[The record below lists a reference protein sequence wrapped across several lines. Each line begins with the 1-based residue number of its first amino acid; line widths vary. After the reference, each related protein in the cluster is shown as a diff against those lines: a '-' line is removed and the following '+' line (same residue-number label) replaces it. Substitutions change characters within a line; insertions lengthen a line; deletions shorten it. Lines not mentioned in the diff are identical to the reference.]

1 MNNLINKVFENEKAF
16 IPFITA
22 GDPDLATTEQLIYAM
37 ADNGADMIEVGI
49 PFSDPVTEG
58 IEGQKASERALSK
71 GITTDDV
78 MDMVE
83 KVRKNTDVPLAFMT
97 YINLIFNYGIEKFM
111 KKCSK
116 LKVSAI
122 IVPDI
127 PYEEKEELE
136 PMCNEYGI
144 SLISFVASASK
155 DRVKM
160 IAKEAKGF
168 AYLMPSVELK
178 SSKKDFDKNLTKLV
192 NTVKETKS
200 IPCVIGFDE
209 MTESEAREYAKYADG
224 IVISDAVVKI
234 VGKLGVDSINEV
246 ANYVKTMKNAINEA
260 LEATA

>member
-16 IPFITA
+16 IPFLTA
-22 GDPDLATTEQLIYAM
+22 GDPDLETTEQLIYAM
-37 ADNGADMIEVGI
+37 AENGADLIELGI

-58 IEGQKASERALSK
+58 IESQKASERALSK
-71 GITTDDV
+71 GITTDDI

-83 KVRKNTDVPLAFMT
+83 KVRNNTDIPLAFST

-111 KKCSK
+111 KKCNE
-116 LKVSAI
+116 LNVVAV

-136 PMCNEYGI
+136 PMCNKYGVQ
-144 SLISFVASASK
+144 LISFIAATSN
-155 DRVKM
+155 DRVKK

-168 AYLMPSVELK
+168 VYCLPPVDFNGV
-178 SSKKDFDKNLTKLV
+178 KKEFDKNLSKMV
-192 NTVKETKS
+192 KTVKEVKN

-209 MTESEAREYAKYADG
+209 MTENEAREYAKYADG
-224 IVISDAVVKI
+224 IVIADAVVKI
-234 VGKLGVDSINEV
+234 VGELGKNSINEV